1 MPCISLWCVTCQHL
15 LCCGSSAIHGNIKE
29 LCLLM
34 SCLFPLSSSICA
46 CQPLPAQSQ
55 SACALGPSEPLDQGQ
70 GIPFPW
76 PCTWQPTAGLLHQH
90 GLFTVQD
97 KERPGECCLLPPFQ
111 ALVLPFIF
119 CCCSFLFDH
128 SQHVHG
134 DSRTLYQLHSK
145 SPLIICFAKP
155 LLYSFKS
162 HGGRAGTDIFIP
174 TL

>member
-1 MPCISLWCVTCQHL
+1 MGTLKSYVYSWVACSLFQVLFVLVSHFLPNHSQRVPWVRLNHL
-15 LCCGSSAIHGNIKE
+15 TRVKGFPFLDPAPDNLLRASYTNTGCSRCRSGQESVAF
-29 LCLLM
+29 CLH
-34 SCLFPLSSSICA
+34 F
-46 CQPLPAQSQ
+46 
-55 SACALGPSEPLDQGQ
+55 
-70 GIPFPW
+70 
-76 PCTWQPTAGLLHQH
+76 
-90 GLFTVQD
+90 
-97 KERPGECCLLPPFQ
+97 R
-111 ALVLPFIF
+111 LVLPFVF

-134 DSRTLYQLHSK
+134 DSCTLYQLHSK